1 MDATESALI
10 VTVPEAEP
18 AVGPHRARLDSG
30 AIVGVPAHV
39 TVLYPFM
46 PPDLISDDIL
56 ADLECLFGAAPPFDV
71 TFASV
76 AWFNTAVAYLRPT
89 PDQRLRDLT
98 TLVLARWPEYP
109 PYGGSVSDPV
119 PHLTIGD
126 NGDVA
131 ALTDAADAIEPSLPI
146 TTRVDTVHLFVG
158 SFEPSSYRHRAA
170 FRLGPPTPS

>member
-1 MDATESALI
+1 MEPTESALI
-10 VTVPEAEP
+10 VTVPEAEA

-46 PPDLISDDIL
+46 PPGLIDHDTL
-56 ADLECLFGAAPPFDV
+56 ADLERLFAAAPPFDV

-76 AWFNTAVAYLRPT
+76 AWFGTAVAYLSPT
-89 PDQRLRDLT
+89 PDRPLRHLT
-98 TLVLARWPEYP
+98 AAVLARWPGYP
-109 PYGGSVSDPV
+109 PYGGAFPDPV

-131 ALTDAADAIEPSLPI
+131 ALTDASDAIEPSLPI

-158 SFEPSSYRHRAA
+158 SSEPSSYRQRAA
-170 FRLGPPTPS
+170 FRLESPTAS